1 MPLYVVILPGFGIV
15 SQVVATFSRK
25 PVFGYLGM
33 VGAMVFIGFIGLV
46 VWAHHMF
53 TVGLSYHAMVFFTA
67 GTMIIAVPTGIKIFS
82 WIATMWGGSIE
93 FKTPMLFCI
102 GFILLF
108 TIGGVT
114 GIVLSNSSIDKVL
127 HDTYYV
133 VAHFHYTMSLGALFT
148 AFAGFYYWF
157 GKISGRMYPE
167 KMGQVHFW
175 ITFLGVNL
183 TFFPQHFLGLA
194 GMPRRIPDY
203 PDAFRGW
210 NMVSSIGSGISMLA
224 ALYFVF
230 IIWYSLKYGKKC
242 PNNPWGEGATTL
254 EWTLPSPAPYH
265 TFEVQP
271 EV

>member
-1 MPLYVVILPGFGIV
+1 
-15 SQVVATFSRK
+15 
-25 PVFGYLGM
+25 
-33 VGAMVFIGFIGLV
+33 
-46 VWAHHMF
+46 
-53 TVGLSYHAMVFFTA
+53 
-67 GTMIIAVPTGIKIFS
+67 
-82 WIATMWGGSIE
+82 
-93 FKTPMLFCI
+93 MLFCL

-114 GIVLSNSSIDKVL
+114 GIVLSNSSIDRVL

-167 KMGQVHFW
+167 KMGQLHFW

-203 PDAFRGW
+203 PDAFSGW
-210 NMVSSIGSGISMLA
+210 NMISSIGSGISMFA
-224 ALYFVF
+224 ALYFVY
-230 IIWYSLKYGKKC
+230 IIWYSLKYGEKC
-242 PNNPWGEGATTL
+242 PDNPWGEGATTL

-265 TFEVQP
+265 TFEAQP